1 MLSSVWAA
9 RWYIFLGTVTFLLT
23 LLITTPLHFVWQY
36 VSPFAQQLPVQISQ
50 PVGTL
55 WQGSAQIR
63 DRSLGEFDAEWTIT
77 QPLSLLTGNLNL
89 HVAVDGG
96 PLRLTGQTHIGGL
109 WQGTPSQ
116 VTFTDLDGY
125 MDADLLSPVLA
136 PQQVSLDG
144 NFELSG
150 LNAAISLQDQQLL
163 NVSGQLVYSGGQ
175 VTYPLQRGKTQ
186 TAELPML
193 IATAETLGD
202 NILLPVVTDAGEP
215 IGEAYL
221 QPDGWGGVRVL
232 RRAIDIAGQTWP
244 DKQADEDTVVFEVSQ
259 KVM

>member
-23 LLITTPLHFVWQY
+23 LLVTTPLHFVWQY

-50 PVGTL
+50 PTGTL
-55 WQGSAQIR
+55 WQGSATVR
-63 DRSLGEFDAEWTIT
+63 DRTLGEFDARWTLT
-77 QPLSLLTGNLNL
+77 QPLSLLLGQLNL
-89 HVAVDGG
+89 DVSVDGE
-96 PLRLTGQTHIGGL
+96 PLRVNGHAQLKGL
-109 WQGTPSQ
+109 WQGTPSD
-116 VTFTDLDGY
+116 VSFTDFDGY
-125 MDADLLSPVLA
+125 MDATVLSPLLS
-136 PQQVSLDG
+136 PQQVSLNGD
-144 NFELSG
+144 FELSG
-150 LNAAISLQDQQLL
+150 LNGSVSVQDKQLL
-163 NVSGQLVYSGGQ
+163 SVSGQLVYSGGQ
-175 VTYPLQRGKTQ
+175 VTYPLQRGKQQ
-186 TAELPML
+186 TADLPML

-202 NILLPVVTDAGEP
+202 NVLVPVVTDEGNP